1 MRKIITSMAHTVL
14 RTELLSKTFEVGVR
28 RKRVQAVKDL
38 DLEVEEGEIFG
49 FVGPNGAGKTTTIQM
64 LMGLIFPT
72 SGKAFIYDA
81 PIPSVE
87 AKRRIG
93 FLPENPSY
101 YEFLTGREALR
112 FFGQLSGVG
121 AADLVP
127 RIEEL
132 LELVGISDAADRQIR
147 KYSKGMQQRLGIAQ
161 ALVGDPSFVV
171 LDEPMSGLDPIGRKD
186 VRDLILELKRRGKTV
201 LFSTHIL
208 PDVEALADRVGVILG
223 GRLRDVGRISD
234 LLSPRIRSVEVVMDV
249 PEGARGAI
257 SRGKLVSQDQ
267 ARLGLSFGDLDQA
280 NQAVAAALAGGAE
293 LVSMVPHRETL
304 EDFFVRRLEEGKAAG
319 QAGRAPESR

>member
-1 MRKIITSMAHTVL
+1 MAHTIL
-14 RTELLSKTFEVGVR
+14 RTERLSKTFEVGVR

-38 DLEVEEGEIFG
+38 DLAVEEGEIFG

-72 SGKAFIYDA
+72 SGKAFIFDA
-81 PIPSVE
+81 PIPSAE

-112 FFGQLSGVG
+112 FFGQLSGLG
-121 AADLVP
+121 AADLAP

-132 LELVGISDAADRQIR
+132 LELVGIADAADRQIR

-249 PEGARGAI
+249 PERAREAV

-267 ARLGLSFGDLDQA
+267 ARLGLSFSDLDQA

-293 LVSMVPHRETL
+293 LVSMVPYRETL
-304 EDFFVRRLEEGKAAG
+304 EDFFVRRLEERKAAG
-319 QAGRAPESR
+319 EAGRAPETR

>member
-1 MRKIITSMAHTVL
+1 MGKAIL
-14 RTELLSKTFEVGVR
+14 RTERLCKTFEVGVR

-38 DLEVEEGEIFG
+38 DLQVHEGEIFG
-49 FVGPNGAGKTTTIQM
+49 FVGPNGAGKTTTIKM

-81 PIPSVE
+81 PIPSAE

-101 YEFLTGREALR
+101 YEFLSGAEALR
-112 FFGQLSGVG
+112 FFGRLSGVEP
-121 AADLVP
+121 ADLAG
-127 RIEEL
+127 RMTEL
-132 LELVGISDAADRQIR
+132 LELVGLAGAADRQIR

-171 LDEPMSGLDPIGRKD
+171 LDEPMSGLDPIGRKE

-208 PDVEALADRVGVILG
+208 PDVESLCDRVGVIIG
-223 GRLRDVGRISD
+223 GQLRDVGRIGE
-234 LLSPRIRSVEVVMDV
+234 LLSPRVNSVEMTVD
-249 PEGARGAI
+249 GAVGETAEFLPGRVLARDG
-257 SRGKLVSQDQ
+257 SRLTLSFPDEASAQQAARQLLDGGGTLVS
-267 ARLGLSFGDLDQA
+267 LT
-280 NQAVAAALAGGAE
+280 
-293 LVSMVPHRETL
+293 PHRETL
-304 EDFFVRRLEEGKAAG
+304 EDLFVRRAAG
-319 QAGRAPESR
+319 R

>member
-1 MRKIITSMAHTVL
+1 MANTIL
-14 RTELLSKTFEVGVR
+14 RTERLSKTFEVGVR

-38 DLEVEEGEIFG
+38 DLAVEDGEIFG
-49 FVGPNGAGKTTTIQM
+49 FVGPNGAGKTTTIKM

-81 PIPSVE
+81 PIPSAE

-101 YEFLTGREALR
+101 YEFLSGREALR
-112 FFGQLSGVG
+112 FFGQLSGVPARELHG
-121 AADLVP
+121 
-127 RIEEL
+127 RIGEL
-132 LELVGISDAADRQIR
+132 LELVGIADAADRQIR

-223 GRLRDVGRISD
+223 GQLRDVGRISE
-234 LLSPRIRSVEVVMDV
+234 LLSPRIRNVEVVIDL
-249 PEGARGAI
+249 PEAARGAV
-257 SRGKLVSQDQ
+257 SAGKLVSRDQ
-267 ARLGLSFGDLDQA
+267 SRFGLSFADLDQA
-280 NQAVAAALAGGAE
+280 NEAVGAALAAGGE
-293 LVSMVPHRETL
+293 LISMVPHRETL
-304 EDFFVRRLEEGKAAG
+304 EDFFVRRLDERKAAG
-319 QAGRAPESR
+319 EAGRAPETR